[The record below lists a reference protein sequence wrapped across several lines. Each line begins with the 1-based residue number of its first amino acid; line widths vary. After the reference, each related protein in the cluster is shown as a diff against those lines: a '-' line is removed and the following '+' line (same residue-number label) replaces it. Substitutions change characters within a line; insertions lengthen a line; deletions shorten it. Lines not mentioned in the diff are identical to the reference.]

1 MLAYTVADLCPQAY
15 RNYTHFLEKPRARGL
30 YEVRLTSRLGEA
42 NTNGARLGLDF
53 SSHGGLS
60 PTGDSVPLGTQ

>member
-42 NTNGARLGLDF
+42 NTN
-53 SSHGGLS
+53 
-60 PTGDSVPLGTQ
+60 